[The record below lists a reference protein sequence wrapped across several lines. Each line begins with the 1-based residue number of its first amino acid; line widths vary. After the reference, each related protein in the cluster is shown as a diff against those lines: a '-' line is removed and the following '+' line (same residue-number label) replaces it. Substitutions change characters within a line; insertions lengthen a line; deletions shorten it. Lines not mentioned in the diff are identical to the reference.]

1 MDDVFEFKLVWK
13 SKNPQNVSAVK
24 SAGRVEWFPRGLL
37 AMVLG
42 PLPATRLPS
51 ATTHNLQ
58 LHWVYWKE
66 TPIDPSHETTNLSIS
81 DRCGKFNRSC
91 TCGGGRV
98 CGEELQRTGWRE
110 HGLGYLVGAGG
121 DSREQA
127 REGEGRGS
135 ESAATIPTTTV
146 SWTLCQSSGP
156 PPVGTGLHTDGH
168 HFGQSGGGRGRN

>member
-1 MDDVFEFKLVWK
+1 MWRGATEDRL
-13 SKNPQNVSAVK
+13 
-24 SAGRVEWFPRGLL
+24 AG
-37 AMVLG
+37 A
-42 PLPATRLPS
+42 
-51 ATTHNLQ
+51 
-58 LHWVYWKE
+58 
-66 TPIDPSHETTNLSIS
+66 
-81 DRCGKFNRSC
+81 
-91 TCGGGRV
+91 
-98 CGEELQRTGWRE
+98 RTGIS
-110 HGLGYLVGAGG
+110 GGAGG